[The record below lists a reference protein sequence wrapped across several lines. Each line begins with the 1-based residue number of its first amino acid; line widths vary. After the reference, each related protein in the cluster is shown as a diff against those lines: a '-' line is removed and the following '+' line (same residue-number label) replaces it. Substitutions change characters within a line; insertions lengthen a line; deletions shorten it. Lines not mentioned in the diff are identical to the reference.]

1 MYERY
6 QQKENIKL
14 CMRKRKRERVKGNNF
29 WINLHSSIT
38 EPNIDLFSHDSCHPP
53 REIHVLMTVPHG
65 QNMVPNRQ
73 GVVLGEDP
81 KDVVGGLSGLL
92 PITPLQH
99 VLPAITHSFL
109 HRGWKKRRNSFIH
122 EIWSLKLSI
131 LIQFSKSSNFFQ
143 LIKDCT

>member
-1 MYERY
+1 MHERE
-6 QQKENIKL
+6 KERI
-14 CMRKRKRERVKGNNF
+14 KGNNF

-38 EPNIDLFSHDSCHPP
+38 EPNVDLFSHDSCHPP
-53 REIHVLMTVPHG
+53 REIHVLVTVPHG
-65 QNMVPNRQ
+65 QNMVPDRQ

-109 HRGWKKRRNSFIH
+109 HRGWMNRRNLFFH
-122 EIWSLKLSI
+122 ESLKFINFDSI
-131 LIQFSKSSNFFQ
+131 FKIIKFFFN
-143 LIKDCT
+143 L

>member
-1 MYERY
+1 MPYINKEKIQNSAWEREWE
-6 QQKENIKL
+6 K
-14 CMRKRKRERVKGNNF
+14 VKGNNF

-38 EPNIDLFSHDSCHPP
+38 EPNIYLFSHDSCHPP
-53 REIHVLMTVPHG
+53 REVHVLVTVPHG

-109 HRGWKKRRNSFIH
+109 HRGWKKRRYLCIH
-122 EIWSLKLSI
+122 ETWSLIFIRFDSI
-131 LIQFSKSSNFFQ
+131 FKIIKFFFQ
-143 LIKDCT
+143 LIKECM